1 VSVSDAGQTDDRPTP
16 GLYRCSTVEYDIRI
30 SQRGHWYAMRVE
42 PDGTSTYVAQDID
55 LDEIRLEGSERQ
67 PSGCTEPECAAPVW
81 HRGLC
86 GMHLAADAVLR
97 ARAA

>member
-1 VSVSDAGQTDDRPTP
+1 MSVSDAGLTALPHP
-16 GLYRCSTVEYDIRI
+16 GTYRTADAVYEVRVSK
-30 SQRGHWYAMRVE
+30 RGHWYALRQE
-42 PDGTSTYVAQDID
+42 PGGTSTYVAQDID
-55 LDEIRLEGSERQ
+55 LDEIGPEGSERQ
-67 PSGCTEPECAAPVW
+67 PSGCTEPKCSAPVW